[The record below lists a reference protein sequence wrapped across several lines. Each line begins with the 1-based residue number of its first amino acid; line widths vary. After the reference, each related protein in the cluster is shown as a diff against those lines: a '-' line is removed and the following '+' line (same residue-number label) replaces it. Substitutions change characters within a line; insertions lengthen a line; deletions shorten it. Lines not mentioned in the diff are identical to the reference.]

1 MKGELLMAEDK
12 KESSVEEEK
21 NIDEIKSSADDEAK
35 SGKNKTPTK
44 SVAVRC
50 IAAVIC
56 AAILGST
63 VSGGIGKYADAIRP
77 AESGETGESEEAD
90 DMASDDTFV
99 DFDAPV
105 DESDVPADAEADA
118 DALTDS
124 GEETGD
130 AADETA
136 VRTEDKNEKKEENKF
151 PSTKAEILKE
161 YTRVMNQA
169 KKDKPAFKF
178 YEWQTLPSDSKS
190 RIIPVGTNV
199 LGTIMDIASAFMK
212 DEQKAKK
219 DPYVIGK
226 NSDMYQFPVRESDYG
241 CLLTDPNALKSAEF
255 KVLPNG
261 NYQVSIVLKDEV
273 MPEAVTDRHAKT
285 APSNHGAVVQPLP
298 KQVILDVL
306 NNDFITAI
314 TDDIKFSYTYHDC
327 KATVEYNPETSHI
340 VEITQLSHVTISGS
354 GKVTLIRIDVTKQEF
369 INEMHVVDLEY

>member
-1 MKGELLMAEDK
+1 MKTELTTEATTAE
-12 KESSVEEEK
+12 SAAEK
-21 NIDEIKSSADDEAK
+21 TTE
-35 SGKNKTPTK
+35 
-44 SVAVRC
+44 
-50 IAAVIC
+50 AAVKPK
-56 AAILGST
+56 A
-63 VSGGIGKYADAIRP
+63 
-77 AESGETGESEEAD
+77 
-90 DMASDDTFV
+90 
-99 DFDAPV
+99 
-105 DESDVPADAEADA
+105 
-118 DALTDS
+118 
-124 GEETGD
+124 
-130 AADETA
+130 
-136 VRTEDKNEKKEENKF
+136 KKEENKL

-178 YEWQTLPSDSKS
+178 YEWQTLPSDPES

-199 LGTIMDIASAFMK
+199 LGTIMDIASTFMK
-212 DEQKAKK
+212 DEKKAKK
-219 DPYVIGK
+219 DPYVISK
-226 NSDMYQFPVRESDYG
+226 DSDMYQFPVRESDYG

-306 NNDFITAI
+306 NNDFIGAI
-314 TDDIKFSYTYHDC
+314 TENIKFSYTYHDC
-327 KATVEYNPETSHI
+327 KATVEYEPETSHI

-354 GKVTLIRIDVTKQEF
+354 GRVTLIRIDVTKQEF